1 MARRKRHEEHANH
14 ERWLVSYADFIT
26 LLFAFFVTM
35 YSISRVDGKKFG
47 SAVDS
52 IHRAMG
58 TVVPL
63 NMPMGAPGFFDDIQN
78 KNPLSESVTQKID
91 LKKLL
96 AMDLGHGP
104 GIQNIRVTMDDR
116 GIVISF
122 PDMCLFAPCSADLRP
137 QALPALHQLSQGL
150 MRVNSP
156 VKVEGHTDSGRC
168 ASFPSNWEL
177 STARASA
184 VVRFLIEQ
192 GGMNPARLSA
202 SGYAQYRPVDT
213 NETPSGQAMNRRVDV
228 VLLNK
233 DAQKDE
239 PRGVTDVAASP
250 GVAPRGP

>member
-1 MARRKRHEEHANH
+1 MARRHKKHEEHANH

-63 NMPMGAPGFFDDIQN
+63 NMPMGAPGFFDDNQS
-78 KNPLSESVTQKID
+78 KDPMSDLSLTKKLD

-96 AMDLGHGP
+96 AMDLGVGP
-104 GIQNIRVTMDDR
+104 GMQNIRVTTDDR

-122 PDMCLFAPCSADLRP
+122 PDMVLFAPCSADLRP
-137 QALPALHQLSQGL
+137 QALPALHELSQGL
-150 MRVNSP
+150 MRANSH
-156 VKVEGHTDSGRC
+156 VRVEGHTDTGACS
-168 ASFPSNWEL
+168 SYPSNWEL

-184 VVRFLIEQ
+184 VVRYLIER

-202 SGYAQYRPVDT
+202 SGYAQYRPVDS
-213 NETPSGQAMNRRVDV
+213 NDTPSGQAMNRRVDV
-228 VLLNK
+228 VLLNAE
-233 DAQKDE
+233 AQEDE
-239 PRGVTDVAASP
+239 PGEVTGTTP
-250 GVAPRGP
+250 GVIPRGP